1 MKKRSKTWLM
11 TVLITF
17 AFNAYAMD
25 QTLSPVEP
33 PIPAPDFALPDV
45 DGNLHHMTEY
55 LGKPVIVNFWA
66 TWCPPC
72 REEMPSM
79 NRAWKEVESEG
90 IAMLAINVGED
101 EDTVFTFTADYP
113 VEFTLLLDEN
123 GVVVEDWGVLGLP
136 TTFVV
141 DPKGQIVY
149 RAVGGR
155 AWDDPVLLDKVR
167 ALKGE

>member
-11 TVLITF
+11 TVLVTF
-17 AFNAYAMD
+17 ALNAYAMD

-79 NRAWKEVESEG
+79 NRAWKEV
-90 IAMLAINVGED
+90 
-101 EDTVFTFTADYP
+101 
-113 VEFTLLLDEN
+113 
-123 GVVVEDWGVLGLP
+123 
-136 TTFVV
+136 
-141 DPKGQIVY
+141 
-149 RAVGGR
+149 
-155 AWDDPVLLDKVR
+155 
-167 ALKGE
+167 